1 MFRPD
6 LQINAEI
13 RQKLIFVVLFL
24 MAVSVTVPIVAWR
37 PMFPTMIFKVSWPAV
52 FSRRRGRGGMVR
64 GRRHEP
70 WARRRRRGSCVSIVV
85 VVPAASD
92 EIHRNTA
99 RSVLGAVTFPMAT
112 MLIRNR

>member
-1 MFRPD
+1 
-6 LQINAEI
+6 
-13 RQKLIFVVLFL
+13 
-24 MAVSVTVPIVAWR
+24 
-37 PMFPTMIFKVSWPAV
+37 
-52 FSRRRGRGGMVR
+52 MVR

-70 WARRRRRGSCVSIVV
+70 RARRRRRGSCVSIVV

>member
-1 MFRPD
+1 MFRPN
-6 LQINAEI
+6 LRINAEI

-24 MAVSVTVPIVAWR
+24 MAVSVTVPIVTWR
-37 PMFPTMIFKVSWPAV
+37 PMFPTMIFKVSWGAV
-52 FSRRRGRGGMVR
+52 FSRRRRRGGMVW

-70 WARRRRRGSCVSIVV
+70 RARRRGSCVSIVV